1 MNILPQRIDLQ
12 DGGSQ
17 RSTAAGGMVLFAD
30 VARGIGLTEQAGE
43 LLPRG
48 GSGRAYAPE
57 DLLMS
62 TLASLLL
69 GGDSLS
75 DIDRL
80 SDDGLFGRVPSSD
93 TTGRWLKRTGCA
105 AGLSRLRSLHRTS
118 LAAVLGPQP
127 GSYVLDVDDTIIPAG
142 KKRAKRAYNGTRG
155 MMATVGFL
163 AGCDAMVGERLRA
176 GNRKPGSQLD
186 RFVGECLNNLPPS
199 ARVEILRSDSAGYSS
214 AVLNLCRARR
224 IGFVIAARRDPA
236 VLRAANSVPADQWRR
251 FIDDDGS
258 TRYVGEAPHSMG
270 KVDGKFRLVFIRD
283 SRSHPSLLFA
293 GDELRCAIA
302 TDRDADPLGIV
313 RLYRGRGECEN
324 RIKEWKSGLAAGRL
338 PCTRIGPNRAWTR
351 INAIAYNLAILLRR
365 TLWTDRPQMKAIR
378 HRLLR
383 IPGVVVRHARRI
395 ALKLAA
401 PLYQALD
408 RMRRTL
414 SLRLASP

>member
-1 MNILPQRIDLQ
+1 
-12 DGGSQ
+12 
-17 RSTAAGGMVLFAD
+17 
-30 VARGIGLTEQAGE
+30 
-43 LLPRG
+43 
-48 GSGRAYAPE
+48 
-57 DLLMS
+57 
-62 TLASLLL
+62 
-69 GGDSLS
+69 
-75 DIDRL
+75 
-80 SDDGLFGRVPSSD
+80 
-93 TTGRWLKRTGCA
+93 
-105 AGLSRLRSLHRTS
+105 
-118 LAAVLGPQP
+118 
-127 GSYVLDVDDTIIPAG
+127 
-142 KKRAKRAYNGTRG
+142 
-155 MMATVGFL
+155 
-163 AGCDAMVGERLRA
+163 MVGERLRA
-176 GNRKPGSQLD
+176 GNRKPGSWTGLSGNASTTC
-186 RFVGECLNNLPPS
+186 R
-199 ARVEILRSDSAGYSS
+199 LRRGWRSCAYSS

-224 IGFVIAARRDPA
+224 IGFVIAARRDSRRQ
-236 VLRAANSVPADQWRR
+236 LRPRDQWRR

-270 KVDGKFRLVFIRD
+270 GRREVPVFIRD
-283 SRSHPSLLFA
+283 SRSHPFCSPA
-293 GDELRCAIA
+293 MRCANRLETPSA
-302 TDRDADPLGIV
+302 SC
-313 RLYRGRGECEN
+313 LYRGRGECEN